1 MFREGG
7 RRLGRP
13 ETHAPDQPENPMKK
27 VLALVLVVALAG
39 VAGAVAIPAFGATR
53 TVKIGD
59 NFFKPRTLSVKR
71 GTTVRWKWTGS
82 APHNVTVTSGPK
94 KFHSSTKSRG
104 TYRATPHTKG
114 TYHIVCTIHA
124 GMRMTLKVR

>member
-1 MFREGG
+1 
-7 RRLGRP
+7 
-13 ETHAPDQPENPMKK
+13 MKK

-39 VAGAVAIPAFGATR
+39 VAGAVAIPAFAATN

-59 NFFKPRTLSVKR
+59 NFFKPKRLTIKR

-82 APHNVTVTSGPK
+82 APHNVTVTKGPK
-94 KFHSSTKSRG
+94 KFHSPTKTSG
-104 TYRATPHTKG
+104 TFKATPHTKG

-124 GMRMTLKVR
+124 GMTMTLKVR